1 MLLIRRLQNAQTQL
15 EFGDQTL
22 LSVCVICVSC
32 CQISKKIRVFIGQC
46 SQCFMGLFYIWP
58 PSWISNVQSLSLLLQ
73 MYRQEYS
80 QNYGQPES
88 YGQYHG
94 QYTSY
99 NTDSAAPSS
108 YGSQPRIVLDEYNS
122 DLNFVIEPDGVTGSS
137 LHKDGFEYMW
147 AGARATHG
155 IRTGKVRYNRTCF

>member
-1 MLLIRRLQNAQTQL
+1 MLKNSSNLAIKRFFPSVL
-15 EFGDQTL
+15 F
-22 LSVCVICVSC
+22 LSVAVKFQKSPRFYWSMLSMLHGIILHLAAILDLECTALG
-32 CQISKKIRVFIGQC
+32 F
-46 SQCFMGLFYIWP
+46 CF
-58 PSWISNVQSLSLLLQ
+58 Q
-73 MYRQEYS
+73 MYRQQYS

-88 YGQYHG
+88 YSQYHG
-94 QYTSY
+94 QYASY

-108 YGSQPRIVLDEYNS
+108 YASQPRIVLDEYNS

-155 IRTGKVRYNRTCF
+155 IRTGKVR